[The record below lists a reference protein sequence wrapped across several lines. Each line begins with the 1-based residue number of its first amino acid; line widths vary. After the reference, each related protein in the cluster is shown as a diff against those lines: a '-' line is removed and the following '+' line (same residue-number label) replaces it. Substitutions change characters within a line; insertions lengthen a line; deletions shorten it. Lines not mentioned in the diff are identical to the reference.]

1 MAITAADRAQG
12 KNYAQPVQGPGSNH
26 LKKNIYYICVYVYVH
41 VFVICILYMCVTNAN
56 ECILHVY
63 IICVYIECYVYIICI
78 YVCFHLYVD
87 IISLWKG

>member
-1 MAITAADRAQG
+1 MCM
-12 KNYAQPVQGPGSNH
+12 YMY
-26 LKKNIYYICVYVYVH
+26 LLYVY
-41 VFVICILYMCVTNAN
+41 ILYMCVTNAN